1 MKKITLKESL
11 DLNNDELKKLLS
23 ENQNFTFEVLK
34 TNCIIDI
41 TVKQKDSV
49 DDFMEER
56 IKGVKDLMDR
66 VLKVKL

>member
-11 DLNNDELKKLLS
+11 DLNNDEVRKLLS

-56 IKGVKDLMDR
+56 IKGIKDLMDR

>member
-1 MKKITLKESL
+1 M
-11 DLNNDELKKLLS
+11 DLNNDEVKKLLS

-34 TNCIIDI
+34 TNCTIDI

-49 DDFMEER
+49 DEFMEER
-56 IKGVKDLMDR
+56 IKGIKDLMDR

>member
-11 DLNNDELKKLLS
+11 DLNNDEVRKLLS

>member
-11 DLNNDELKKLLS
+11 DLNNDEVKKLLS

-34 TNCIIDI
+34 TNCTIDI

-49 DDFMEER
+49 DEFMEER
-56 IKGVKDLMDR
+56 IKGIKDLMDR

>member
-11 DLNNDELKKLLS
+11 DLNNDEVKKLLS

-34 TNCIIDI
+34 TNCTIDI

-49 DDFMEER
+49 DEFMEER
-56 IKGVKDLMDR
+56 IKGIKDLVDR

>member
-11 DLNNDELKKLLS
+11 DLNNDEVKKLLS